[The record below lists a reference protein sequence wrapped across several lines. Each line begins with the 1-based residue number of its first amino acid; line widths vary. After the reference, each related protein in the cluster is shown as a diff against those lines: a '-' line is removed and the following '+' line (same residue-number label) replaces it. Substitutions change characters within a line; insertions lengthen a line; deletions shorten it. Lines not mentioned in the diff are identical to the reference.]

1 MSSKLNNEIKQGRQP
16 AFITREG
23 NAYAMLYVTPEH
35 LESARK
41 ELDALGISEPKLK
54 K

>member
-1 MSSKLNNEIKQGRQP
+1 
-16 AFITREG
+16 
-23 NAYAMLYVTPEH
+23 MLFVTPEH